1 MASKIILLDEAT
13 INRIA
18 AGEVIERP
26 ASVVKELVENSLDA
40 GATRIEISVSGG
52 GLESIKVT
60 DDGSGMGAA
69 DAERAFERHAT
80 SKIRKFDDLMSLGT
94 LGFRGEALA
103 SVAAVSDVEL
113 LTRSRDDDVGTAIVV
128 HGGKVTKKGSAARE
142 PGTTITVRKLFA
154 NVPARL
160 KYMRTE
166 RTETSNIVDVVT
178 RMALA
183 RPGVSFA
190 LGSATREIIRTN
202 GDGNLLRAIS
212 GIFGRAYAQQMVP
225 VSFRQGAIE
234 VSGFAAKPSLTRSD
248 AAHQSFFV
256 NARHFSS
263 QMVSGAV
270 QEGYGSLV
278 MKGRHPAVV
287 LALSMPPSEVDV
299 NVHPT
304 KREVRF
310 RDDVAV
316 YDAVREAIRSAMAL
330 VDKTPAPSISS
341 KAAPGA
347 RGTRAPAL
355 TTSGKASSSGAQ
367 AALPV
372 RVEAVGKPSLAKGR
386 AVLGQIMGTYIL
398 VQDGDSL
405 LIVDQH
411 AAHERIVF
419 EGLKKGALSG
429 KLEQKLLDARAIEAD
444 PRTMEL
450 VAEAVPALRAM
461 GFDIEPFGGNAI
473 LVRGVPVLAGALEDP
488 RRLSEL
494 VTEMG
499 RIGRAKSADERR
511 DELLHMVACHSAIRA
526 GERLSQATM
535 ERVVVDI
542 EALEAGS
549 TCPHGRPTRISITR
563 AELDRLFGRRG

>member
-1 MASKIILLDEAT
+1 MANKIILLDEAT

-26 ASVVKELVENSLDA
+26 ASVVKELIENSLDA
-40 GATRIEISVSGG
+40 GATRVEASISGG
-52 GLESIKVT
+52 GLESIKVA
-60 DDGSGMGAA
+60 DDGCGMGAA

-80 SKIRKFDDLMSLGT
+80 SKISKFDDLASLST

-103 SVAAVSDVEL
+103 SIAAVSDVEL
-113 LTRSRDDDVGTAIVV
+113 LTRSRDDDVGTVIVV
-128 HGGKVTKKGSAARE
+128 HDGKIAKKGSAARE

-166 RTETSNIVDVVT
+166 RTETSNVVDVVT

-183 RPGVSFA
+183 RPGVSFV
-190 LGSATREIIRTN
+190 LSSATREIIRTN

-225 VSFRQGAIE
+225 VSLRQGSIE
-234 VSGFAAKPSLTRSD
+234 ISGFAAKPSLTRSD
-248 AAHQSFFV
+248 ATHQSFFV
-256 NARHFSS
+256 NGRHFSS
-263 QMVSGAV
+263 TLISSAV

-310 RDDVAV
+310 KDDVAV
-316 YDAVREAIRSAMAL
+316 YDAVREAVRSAMAPEDL
-330 VDKTPAPSISS
+330 TPKPSVHT
-341 KAAPGA
+341 KQKDFKGREKVP
-347 RGTRAPAL
+347 TPQTAL
-355 TTSGKASSSGAQ
+355 GAQ
-367 AALPV
+367 ESLPIKDELPAASTH
-372 RVEAVGKPSLAKGR
+372 RGSK
-386 AVLGQIMGTYIL
+386 AVLGQIADTYIL
-398 VQDGDSL
+398 VEDGDSL

-429 KLEQKLLDARAIEAD
+429 KLEQRLLEARAIEAD

-450 VAEAVPALRAM
+450 VAEAAPVLREL

-473 LVRGVPVLAGALEDP
+473 LVRGVPVMAGALEDP
-488 RRLSEL
+488 KRLSEL
-494 VTEMG
+494 ISEIG
-499 RIGRAKSADERR
+499 RIGRAKSVEERR
-511 DELLHMVACHSAIRA
+511 DDILHLVACHSAIRA
-526 GERLSQATM
+526 GERLSAATM
-535 ERVVVDI
+535 ERVVADI

-563 AELDRLFGRRG
+563 AELERLFGRRG